1 MIAKKHRIW
10 DVIRVDDISATPK
23 YLQIVHSTLKGIEA
37 GQITVNDRLPSIN
50 EVSFE
55 LDVSRDTVEK
65 SYRQLKSMGILES
78 VPSKGYYIK
87 NVDFEKPMKVLLL
100 FNKLSAHK
108 KIIFDAFVKE
118 LGQQVAIDFYVYNN
132 DFALFKKLITAK
144 KDEDYSHFVII
155 PYLLDFNDKVQ
166 EVVNMIPKEKL
177 IILDKMVAGVNGEFG
192 AVYEN
197 FEKDIYMA
205 LCQMLEK
212 LRNYTSLKLI
222 FPKQSCYPQEIQK
235 GFLNFC
241 QDFAFE
247 ATIIDN
253 IKTENVTEGSVY
265 INLMEDDL
273 VILIKKIMNDNL
285 VIGKQVGIIS
295 YNETPLKEIILDG
308 ITTISTNFREMG
320 KTAARLVLE
329 KSKDH
334 VANLFEV
341 NLRNSL

>member
-1 MIAKKHRIW
+1 MIAKKQKIW

-23 YLQIVHSTLKGIEA
+23 YLQIVHSTIKGIEL
-37 GQITVNDRLPSIN
+37 GHIMVNDRLPSIN

-65 SYRQLKSMGILES
+65 SYRQLKHMGILES

-87 NVDFEKPMKVLLL
+87 NTDFEKPVKVLLL

-132 DFALFKKLITAK
+132 DFSLFKKVLTAK

-155 PYLLDFNDKVQ
+155 PYFLDDNGKVE

-177 IILDKMVAGVNGEFG
+177 IILDKMVSGVHGEYG
-192 AVYEN
+192 AVFEN
-197 FEKDIYMA
+197 FEQDIYMA
-205 LCQMLEK
+205 LCQVVDR
-212 LRNYTSLKLI
+212 LRNYSKLKLM
-222 FPKQSCYPQEIQK
+222 FPRNSCYPQEIRT

-241 QDFAFE
+241 QDYAFE
-247 ATIIDN
+247 ASVVDN
-253 IKTENVTEGSVY
+253 IKYEDVQEGEVY

-273 VILIKKIMNDNL
+273 VILIKKILNNNL
-285 VIGKQVGIIS
+285 KIGQQVGIIS

-308 ITTISTNFREMG
+308 ITTISTNFKEMG
-320 KTAARLVLE
+320 KTAARLILE
-329 KSKDH
+329 KDKSH
-334 VANLFEV
+334 IANQFEV
-341 NLRNSL
+341 NLRKSL